1 MSNLRRCSGITWS
14 TSKHPRALR
23 KHSTYSAT
31 HPYRGHDAA
40 GYAPTSSPG
49 VTDAVDPY
57 QILYLRSLGI
67 PHVVLRLK

>member
-1 MSNLRRCSGITWS
+1 MSNLL
-14 TSKHPRALR
+14 RALVSR
-23 KHSTYSAT
+23 GPLRSVRAPSHIPDTSN
-31 HPYRGHDAA
+31 HRDRGHD
-40 GYAPTSSPG
+40 GEYAPTSSPG